1 MFRGVRA
8 QKTLKNGH
16 FMDVESIQKTFNFTT
31 TNAIMMILNTDIYL
45 SKDISWST
53 THKTQEGIN

>member
-8 QKTLKNGH
+8 QKTLKNGY

-53 THKTQEGIN
+53 TYKTQEGIN

>member
-8 QKTLKNGH
+8 QKTLKNGY

-31 TNAIMMILNTDIYL
+31 TNAIMMILNTDI
-45 SKDISWST
+45 
-53 THKTQEGIN
+53 

>member
-8 QKTLKNGH
+8 QKTLKNGY

-31 TNAIMMILNTDIYL
+31 TNAIMMILNTDTYL